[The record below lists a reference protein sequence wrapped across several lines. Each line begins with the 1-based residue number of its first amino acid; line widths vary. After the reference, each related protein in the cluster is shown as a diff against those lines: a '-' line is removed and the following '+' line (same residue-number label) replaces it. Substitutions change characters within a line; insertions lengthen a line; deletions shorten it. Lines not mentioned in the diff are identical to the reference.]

1 MYPAK
6 QSNMNRHIRRRRRTG
21 RLCGRTRFRALG
33 RMVMNHR
40 PWLTE
45 RPNVGKGVDEDIKK
59 NVLRI
64 DVMTKEKYQS
74 LSIQNKSLLRKDQ
87 RLRTEEEIDD
97 LHKVIG
103 NLKCFRRYPEN
114 VRRELVAS
122 TYFEYYGG
130 SRVIVRQD
138 HDATF
143 LGFVLRGELEVTT
156 ARVDPVFGN
165 VVTEVTGQLGPG
177 AVFGEVSLLHNV
189 PRTNTVT
196 SVTAVE
202 LLILKKDDFDR
213 VLKAS
218 MQKQWDDISTAMKQ
232 FPYFENWDDVAT
244 RECCMLSDTF
254 SCNPHDIVL
263 GKGMGKHG
271 SAHFVLSGT
280 CSMVQRLMVSKDGE
294 KYKLHPPDTAGPGVG
309 PLVMQ
314 VCLFTQGGCFNL
326 GESLAERTIVA
337 DTNVRVL
344 RIPLYLLR
352 QHNVANI
359 WSRIRQFLESRMS
372 SDQELFQ
379 KFLEARRWDKYKKER
394 CAQLR
399 NPNTLNHTT
408 IHDAPYYWRVMGSE
422 LCNGRPCGS
431 S

>member
-130 SRVIVRQD
+130 GRVIVRQD

-196 SVTAVE
+196 SV
-202 LLILKKDDFDR
+202 
-213 VLKAS
+213 S
-218 MQKQWDDISTAMKQ
+218 
-232 FPYFENWDDVAT
+232 
-244 RECCMLSDTF
+244 
-254 SCNPHDIVL
+254 
-263 GKGMGKHG
+263 KGMGKHG